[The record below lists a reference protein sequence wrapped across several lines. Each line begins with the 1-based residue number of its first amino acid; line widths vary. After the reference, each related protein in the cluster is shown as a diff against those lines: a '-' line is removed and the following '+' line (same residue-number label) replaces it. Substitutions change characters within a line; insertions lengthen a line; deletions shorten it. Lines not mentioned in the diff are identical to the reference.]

1 MTDASRA
8 PASTGPSA
16 ERTTTLAALA
26 AHVGGVFQGEDHLI
40 TGVAGIREAEPGHVT
55 FLSNPRYAEDLTR
68 TRASGVVIA
77 ARVPSE
83 GIARIEVDDP
93 YATFC
98 RIVRW
103 FHDRPYRSGGID
115 PHAVLAPDAVIGA
128 EPTIGPFVTV
138 GRRTRI
144 GDRVTLLAG
153 TAVGD
158 DVSIGDD
165 TMVHPNVTIRDGCA
179 IGARVILQSG
189 VVIGGDGYGF
199 ATRGGRHEKIL
210 QVGRVVIEDDVEL
223 GANVCVDRA
232 ALGATVVKRGTKV
245 DNLVHIAHNVVV
257 GEDCLLVAQVGI
269 SGSTELGRHVV
280 LAGQVGVTGHLK
292 IGDRVTVSAQSGVI
306 ADVAAGQT
314 VSGTYAMPHPTWLR
328 VQAVLP
334 TLPEMRKT
342 LNQLQ
347 TRIEEIE
354 RRTAKPSPAAK
365 AKPRS
370 RAKAVTRSARTKRL
384 PKST

>member
-1 MTDASRA
+1 MTS
-8 PASTGPSA
+8 PLK
-16 ERTTTLAALA
+16 TTTLSALA
-26 AHVGGVFQGEDHLI
+26 AHVGGALKGEDHPI
-40 TGVAGIREAEPGHVT
+40 TGVAGIREAEPGQVT
-55 FLSNPRYAEDLTR
+55 FLANPRYAADLTG

-77 ARVPSE
+77 ARVASE

-93 YATFC
+93 YGAFC

-103 FHDRPYRSGGID
+103 FHDRPYRSGGIS
-115 PHAVLAPDAVIGA
+115 PHAVIAPDAVIGA
-128 EPTIGPFVTV
+128 EPTIGPFVTI
-138 GRRTRI
+138 GRRSRL

-153 TAVGD
+153 TAIGD
-158 DVSIGDD
+158 DVTIGDD
-165 TMVHPNVTIRDGCA
+165 ALVHPNVTIRDGCA

-223 GANVCVDRA
+223 GASVCVDRA
-232 ALGATVVKRGTKV
+232 ALGATVIKRGTKV

-269 SGSTELGRHVV
+269 SGSTELGRNVV
-280 LAGQVGVTGHLK
+280 LAGQVGVTGHLR
-292 IGDRVTVSAQSGVI
+292 IGDRVMVGAQSGVI
-306 ADVAAGQT
+306 ADIEPGEV

-334 TLPEMRKT
+334 TLPEMRRTIKH
-342 LNQLQ
+342 LEARIAELEQRA
-347 TRIEEIE
+347 TRPLPVV
-354 RRTAKPSPAAK
+354 RASAK
-365 AKPRS
+365 AKAKSRVKTVARPK
-370 RAKAVTRSARTKRL
+370 RAKGSSR
-384 PKST
+384 